1 MWSFDSFYDDFAV
14 SALCGGAPSFV
25 FWRHPLCLCNQASVS
40 ALCTPTI
47 WPQPFMAGCSKESK
61 KKLLLIMTV
70 NSQPDLVVDFVT
82 HDNTSFPRQLA
93 WLWFAVPYRA
103 IYSAPPKVGHG
114 CAHWATQSAFLR
126 RDRITH
132 EYQWQACLAQSR
144 ALSKLRT
151 ILH

>member
-61 KKLLLIMTV
+61 KKLLLIMTIH
-70 NSQPDLVVDFVT
+70 SQPDLVVDFVT
-82 HDNTSFPRQLA
+82 HDNTSSVATVGSTLQGIFLSRYILWASFCIRGKIWERLSIQLCPTRQAKHLWRETPIA
-93 WLWFAVPYRA
+93 WPAQRPCPL
-103 IYSAPPKVGHG
+103 
-114 CAHWATQSAFLR
+114 
-126 RDRITH
+126 
-132 EYQWQACLAQSR
+132 YQRQN
-144 ALSKLRT
+144 
-151 ILH
+151 